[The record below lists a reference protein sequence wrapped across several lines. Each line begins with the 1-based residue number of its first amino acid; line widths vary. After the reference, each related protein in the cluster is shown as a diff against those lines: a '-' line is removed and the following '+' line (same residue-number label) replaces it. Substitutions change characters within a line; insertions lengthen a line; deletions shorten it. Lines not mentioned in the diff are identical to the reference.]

1 MSRSRGPQS
10 SPLARESHVLLEEHW
25 ALGWDSSAA
34 PPLATCRKK
43 HKLEENCSQIPSP
56 QPHAPPGPCICPHQG
71 NFQEHQSTSQVVARG
86 ETGHRYEALPTL
98 PSQLCWFMSFHTD
111 KSWGEQLGEEG
122 ISSPCRKELGQGEGG
137 VAGAEFRGKA
147 VSGESGGTDT
157 ERPI

>member
-1 MSRSRGPQS
+1 MSFWKSTELSDGTAQLHHRWLLAERSTNWKKTALKY
-10 SPLARESHVLLEEHW
+10 PLLNPR
-25 ALGWDSSAA
+25 
-34 PPLATCRKK
+34 
-43 HKLEENCSQIPSP
+43 
-56 QPHAPPGPCICPHQG
+56 PHAGPCICPHQG
-71 NFQEHQSTSQVVARG
+71 NFREHESTSQVVARG